1 MTKEQICILIA
12 MAVYMIA
19 VVVIG
24 VICARRNRTADD
36 FYLGGRKLGPLVT
49 AMSAEASD
57 MSSWLLMGLSLIHIC
72 SCQRPLLDTVLKKG
86 GTEMGIALREVDFS
100 YGDRPILQD
109 FTLEFPESGV
119 VCLFGPSGCGKTTIL
134 RLLAGLER
142 PDRGRIEGMEAV
154 RVSMVFQENRLL
166 RLPAGPQTGHRRL
179 EESDQSPA

>member
-1 MTKEQICILIA
+1 
-12 MAVYMIA
+12 
-19 VVVIG
+19 
-24 VICARRNRTADD
+24 
-36 FYLGGRKLGPLVT
+36 
-49 AMSAEASD
+49 
-57 MSSWLLMGLSLIHIC
+57 
-72 SCQRPLLDTVLKKG
+72 
-86 GTEMGIALREVDFS
+86 MGIALREVDFS

-166 RLPAGPQTGHRRL
+166 PWMSAADNVAAVLEGKESKPQAAAGGAGGSGSAALRPQRRDEAAGGHRPGVGGSRRAA
-179 EESDQSPA
+179 SDGRALYRHRRWASGRDFPADPGPVRRTPDSFGHPRRG

>member
-1 MTKEQICILIA
+1 
-12 MAVYMIA
+12 
-19 VVVIG
+19 
-24 VICARRNRTADD
+24 
-36 FYLGGRKLGPLVT
+36 
-49 AMSAEASD
+49 
-57 MSSWLLMGLSLIHIC
+57 
-72 SCQRPLLDTVLKKG
+72 
-86 GTEMGIALREVDFS
+86 MGIALREVDFS

-166 RLPAGPQTGHRRL
+166 PWMTRRTTWRRCWRERSPNPRPPAGCGWWGWRIRISRPPPSAAG
-179 EESDQSPA
+179 

>member
-1 MTKEQICILIA
+1 
-12 MAVYMIA
+12 
-19 VVVIG
+19 
-24 VICARRNRTADD
+24 
-36 FYLGGRKLGPLVT
+36 
-49 AMSAEASD
+49 
-57 MSSWLLMGLSLIHIC
+57 
-72 SCQRPLLDTVLKKG
+72 
-86 GTEMGIALREVDFS
+86 MGIALREVDFS

-166 RLPAGPQTGHRRL
+166 PG
-179 EESDQSPA
+179 